1 MKTKEYS
8 FDLPG
13 RLVAQYPADRRGESR
28 LLVLDRA
35 SGAIA
40 DSHISQFPRFLE
52 PGSLLV
58 VNNSKVRKARVY
70 AQSREGSTSSFSS
83 STILGRPERDGDKS
97 KRSDGQ
103 RYRFASND
111 GSMMR
116 EATITDEDE
125 DGKIVCFDT
134 PIDETFFTAC
144 GHIPL
149 PPYIKRE
156 DMGVDETRYQTVY
169 AEKAGSVAAPTAGLH
184 FTEAILREIDDLGIT
199 ICPVTLHVG
208 AGTFLPVR
216 SEHLEDHRMHLEH
229 YEVPEETARLVTE
242 AKREGRKVVAVGT
255 TSVRTLE
262 SAFDVASLRLPAGE
276 GSTRLFILPP
286 YKFKVVD
293 GLLTNFHTPEST
305 LLVLVSA
312 FAGKDHIL
320 EAYRHAVD
328 TNTVS
333 LATGMRFHPLSA
345 QMSECSLS
353 IVMMAAVM
361 SPRVLRPS
369 ILRNTTDS
377 GSSEKISS

>member
-70 AQSREGSTSSFSS
+70 AQSETGSTVEFLFLND
-83 STILGRPERDGDKS
+83 LGEGRWSAMVSKS
-97 KRSDGQ
+97 KRQRPGK

-116 EATITDEDE
+116 EATITEEDE

-320 EAYRHAVD
+320 EAYRHAVEHEY
-328 TNTVS
+328 
-333 LATGMRFHPLSA
+333 RFFSYGDA
-345 QMSECSLS
+345 MF
-353 IVMMAAVM
+353 I
-361 SPRVLRPS
+361 R
-369 ILRNTTDS
+369 
-377 GSSEKISS
+377 